1 MKNIYSQMFL
11 VEFKVKNEKLMHTTI
26 EESDS
31 ESDNEFDK
39 YWNTNDGVYIKWSKF
54 SNSVNVLNYFQ
65 KVEIQKKNFL
75 IFHVFC
81 QK

>member
-11 VEFKVKNEKLMHTTI
+11 VEFKVKNKKIMHTTI

-39 YWNTNDGVYIKWSKF
+39 YRNTNDGVYIKWSKF
-54 SNSVNVLNYFQ
+54 SNSINVLNYFQ
-65 KVEIQKKNFL
+65 KVEIQKKFFL

>member
-11 VEFKVKNEKLMHTTI
+11 GEFKVKNKKIMHTTI

-54 SNSVNVLNYFQ
+54 SNSINVLNYFQ
-65 KVEIQKKNFL
+65 KVEIQKKFGRNKSP
-75 IFHVFC
+75 IMHD
-81 QK
+81 

>member
-11 VEFKVKNEKLMHTTI
+11 VEFKVKNKKLMHTTI

-39 YWNTNDGVYIKWSKF
+39 Y
-54 SNSVNVLNYFQ
+54 
-65 KVEIQKKNFL
+65 
-75 IFHVFC
+75 
-81 QK
+81 